1 MALCD
6 YFHHEISSDVYH
18 QKIII
23 LNFSFSFISIFAIKK
38 IIASVPTSLFPFLG
52 RQFIISYMHNETQSD
67 YSIQFSSVT
76 QSCPTLCDFM
86 DCSMPGFSVHHQLPE
101 FAQTHVHPWWT
112 HHHESVMPSNHR
124 ILCCPLLLLPSIFC
138 SIRVLSKE
146 SVLCIR
152 WPKYWSFSFNIS
164 PSNEYSGLISFRMD
178 WFELL
183 AVQGTLKSFLQYHR
197 SKASILWRLTFFI
210 VQTEHSSN

>member
-86 DCSMPGFSVHHQLPE
+86 DCSTPGLPVHHQLPE
-101 FAQTHVHPWWT
+101 FIQTHVRWV
-112 HHHESVMPSNHR
+112 SDAIQPSH
-124 ILCCPLLLLPSIFC
+124 PLL
-138 SIRVLSKE
+138 
-146 SVLCIR
+146 
-152 WPKYWSFSFNIS
+152 S
-164 PSNEYSGLISFRMD
+164 PSPPAFDLFQHQGLFKWVSSLHQVAQVLDFQLQCQSFQWLFRTD
-178 WFELL
+178 LL
-183 AVQGTLKSFLQYHR
+183 
-197 SKASILWRLTFFI
+197 
-210 VQTEHSSN
+210 

>member
-86 DCSMPGFSVHHQLPE
+86 DCITPGFPVLHCLPE
-101 FAQTHVHPWWT
+101 FAQTHVHW
-112 HHHESVMPSNHR
+112 VNDAIQPSH
-124 ILCCPLLLLPSIFC
+124 PPLPSSPPAFSLSQHQGLFQWISSSHQVTEVLEFHLQHQSFQWIF
-138 SIRVLSKE
+138 RV
-146 SVLCIR
+146 
-152 WPKYWSFSFNIS
+152 
-164 PSNEYSGLISFRMD
+164 D
-178 WFELL
+178 
-183 AVQGTLKSFLQYHR
+183 FL
-197 SKASILWRLTFFI
+197 
-210 VQTEHSSN
+210 